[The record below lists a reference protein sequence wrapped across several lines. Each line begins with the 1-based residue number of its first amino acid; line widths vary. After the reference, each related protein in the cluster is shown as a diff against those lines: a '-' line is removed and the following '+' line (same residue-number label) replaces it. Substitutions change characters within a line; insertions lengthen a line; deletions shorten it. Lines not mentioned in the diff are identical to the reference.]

1 MKLSWSYRITFLYLG
16 FVGIIVTLVTI
27 SSRNKEELVAKDYY
41 AQELRYQEK
50 INAINNEKALPES
63 ISHMVNEEGITLS
76 CPPVMGKEV
85 NGEISFY
92 CPSNSKKDISFKM
105 MFNEEGKQII
115 SRNKLQSGIYKLK
128 LSWNFSGKNY
138 FKEEVI
144 TIN

>member
-41 AQELRYQEK
+41 AQELRYQDK
-50 INAINNEKALPES
+50 INAINNEKALAES
-63 ISHMVNEEGITLS
+63 ISHQVDESSITLML
-76 CPPVMGKEV
+76 PAVLEKEIS
-85 NGEISFY
+85 GEINFY
-92 CPSNSKKDISFKM
+92 CPADSKKDISFKM
-105 MFNEEGKQII
+105 MFNKEGKQVI
-115 SRNKLQSGIYKLK
+115 SKSKVQRGIYKLR
-128 LSWNFSGKNY
+128 LSWNVSGKSY